1 MMRYRNLV
9 VGALT
14 ALVTLGLPGMAAAW
28 SHGPYPGGYGGPW
41 GGYAPYGGYPGY
53 YGYPGYGGHGG
64 YSRPDRLG
72 PGYRPSGPSRG
83 GGLQISRDADQ
94 GHYYLDIR
102 LNGLSPQ
109 EVSVTLEGD
118 RWLAIRRQT
127 GRSDQIEDTNQAPGG
142 WSRGYR
148 YSANQ
153 WQRRLSLPADA
164 DAAAMQR
171 EDSPE
176 RVRISFPRTR

>member
-9 VGALT
+9 AGALT

-28 SHGPYPGGYGGPW
+28 PYGPYPGGYGGPW

-53 YGYPGYGGHGG
+53 YGYPGYGGYG
-64 YSRPDRLG
+64 RPDRLG
-72 PGYRPSGPSRG
+72 PGYRPHGAARG

-94 GHYYLDIR
+94 DRYYLDIR

-118 RWLAIRRQT
+118 RWLAIRRQDST
-127 GRSDQIEDTNQAPGG
+127 SNQIEDTNQAPGG

-148 YSANQ
+148 YSTHQ